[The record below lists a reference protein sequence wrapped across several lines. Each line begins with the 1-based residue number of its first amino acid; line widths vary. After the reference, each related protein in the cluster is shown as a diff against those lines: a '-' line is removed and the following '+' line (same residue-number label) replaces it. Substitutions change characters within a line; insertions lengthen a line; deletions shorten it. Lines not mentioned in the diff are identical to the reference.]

1 MFAEMKMKIETSRT
15 RSAVSCICLAMIA
28 VMALCF
34 TTAAFAG
41 QKTFELDP
49 AQTKVSFTLGDV
61 LHTVHGTFRLKSGTI
76 HFDDAT
82 GVASGQLVVDA
93 TSGDSGS
100 HARDSKMHKEILE
113 SQKFP
118 EIIFTPQKFHGTLA
132 NAGKSHLDVDG
143 QFTIHGQAHPMTLAI
158 EADFGSGAI
167 VDTSFEVPY
176 VKWGMKNPSTFIL
189 RVNDKVQIEIHAVAK
204 LASAGNVGPA
214 VHTKTPA
221 D

>member
-1 MFAEMKMKIETSRT
+1 MITMKNLSRIGRT
-15 RSAVSCICLAMIA
+15 RICWTMCVALIIMVLSRVPAVAE
-28 VMALCF
+28 
-34 TTAAFAG
+34 

-49 AQTKVSFTLGDV
+49 GQTTVSFTLGDV
-61 LHTVHGTFRLKSGTI
+61 LHTVHGTFKLKRGSI

-82 GVASGQLVVDA
+82 GQASGELVVDA

-132 NAGKSHLDVDG
+132 ATGKSHLDVDG
-143 QFTIHGQAHPMTLAI
+143 QFTIHGASHPMSLAI
-158 EADFGSGAI
+158 DADFGDGARA
-167 VDTSFEVPY
+167 DTAFDVPY

-189 RVNDKVQIEIHAVAK
+189 RVNDKVQISIHAVART
-204 LASAGNVGPA
+204 LAASQAKPALPPAGN
-214 VHTKTPA
+214 K
-221 D
+221 